1 MIRGFR
7 IYFAIMIFAAVV
19 GGFVAGAY
27 ITSAVEAKPADKY
40 EKLSLF
46 TKVLH
51 ILETTYVEDVDVKK
65 LIYGGI
71 KGMLEELDPHSAFLN
86 PEDYK
91 EMKESTTGEFGGV
104 GIEITKRDNIITV
117 ITPIEDTPAWNS
129 GLRSM
134 DKIIKIN
141 DESTAEMDL
150 QTAVSK
156 MRGAPGT
163 KVKIT
168 VARDGSQKPIDFTI
182 IRKVIKI
189 VSVKT
194 TLLPDD
200 FGYLRVSTFNE
211 NTVSDLKKGISKLE
225 KQTKGGKLKGVLMDL
240 RNNPGGLLD
249 QAVGVVDIFLD
260 NGAIVSVRAKD
271 KEKKII
277 EYAKPDSGYLKDI
290 PIVVLVNQASAS
302 ASEIV
307 AGALQD
313 NNRGVIVGQ
322 KTFGKGSVQT
332 LVELDDKSAI
342 KYTIARYYTP
352 NGRSIQAT
360 GIEPDVNILQIDPK
374 VMEEEKILEEDAQ
387 DKYSEANL
395 SGHFENENGDENSS
409 LIEKLYDRAEKG
421 LKKKM
426 KKQDIKKIVDL
437 EYDYQAAQAYNY
449 LKVYAIGKE
458 KRAANSDNNN

>member
-1 MIRGFR
+1 MTRGFK
-7 IYFAIMIFAAVV
+7 IYFAIMVFGAVI
-19 GGFVAGAY
+19 GGFIAGAY
-27 ITSAVEAKPADKY
+27 ITSAVGAKPADKY

-104 GIEITKRDNIITV
+104 GIEITKRDNVITV

-150 QTAVSK
+150 QSAVSK

-163 KVKIT
+163 KVKLTI
-168 VARDGSQKPIDFTI
+168 AREGSQKPLDFTI
-182 IRKVIKI
+182 TRKIIKI
-189 VSVKT
+189 VSIKT
-194 TLLPDD
+194 TMLPDD
-200 FGYLRVSTFNE
+200 FGYIRLSTFNE
-211 NTVSDLKKGISKLE
+211 NTASDLKKGISKLE
-225 KQTKGGKLKGVLMDL
+225 KQVKGGKLKGILLDL

-249 QAVGVVDIFLD
+249 QAVDVVDIFMD
-260 NGAIVSVRAKD
+260 HGAIVSVRARD

-277 EYAKPDSGYLKDI
+277 EYAKPDSGYLKEV
-290 PIVVLVNQASAS
+290 PMVVLVNQASAS

-313 NNRGVIVGQ
+313 NNRAVIVGQ

-352 NGRSIQAT
+352 NGTSIQAT
-360 GIEPDVNILQIDPK
+360 GIEPDVTILQIDPK
-374 VMEEEKILEEDAQ
+374 VMEEEKLLEEDTK

-395 SGHFENENGDENSS
+395 SGHFENDNGGEEVS
-409 LIEKLYDRAEKG
+409 LIDRLYDRAEKG

-437 EYDYQAAQAYNY
+437 DYDYQASQAYNY
-449 LKVYAIGKE
+449 LKVYAIGKQ
-458 KRAANSDNNN
+458 KRVDIPQQ